1 MEFTSRAEQDT
12 IALAQKLSGA
22 LRAPAQN
29 RAIIILL
36 SGTLGMGKSVFARA
50 LIRAL
55 CNNETMDVPS
65 PTYTLVQ
72 QYEADDITLRHF
84 DLYRLEDPEE
94 VYELGWEE
102 ALSEGISLI
111 EWPERLGD
119 DLHTPHL
126 HITITSQDENTRKLT
141 MTAAGDLYTDLLGL
155 LAA

>member
-1 MEFTSRAEQDT
+1 MEFTSRSESETAT
-12 IALAQKLSGA
+12 LAQQLAAS
-22 LRAPAQN
+22 LRAPARN
-29 RAIIILL
+29 HAVIILL

-50 LIRAL
+50 FIRML
-55 CNNETMDVPS
+55 CDDQNMDVPS

-94 VYELGWEE
+94 IYELGWEE

-119 DLHTPHL
+119 DLHAPHL
-126 HITITSQDENTRKLT
+126 HITITAPNETARLIT
-141 MTAAGDLYTDLLGL
+141 MNAAGDAYTDLLGI
-155 LAA
+155 LAI

>member
-1 MEFTSRAEQDT
+1 MEFTSRSEQDT
-12 IALAQKLSGA
+12 IALAQQLAAA
-22 LRAPAQN
+22 LRSPARN
-29 RAIIILL
+29 HAVIILL

-55 CNNETMDVPS
+55 CHDENMDVPS

-126 HITITSQDENTRKLT
+126 HITITSQDENTRTLT
-141 MTAAGDLYTDLLGL
+141 MTAAGDSYTDLLGL